1 MIFGILKLVVLVLFL
16 YLVWRN
22 LRDDYK
28 ENELIDYSW
37 LAVTVALVTG
47 RLSYGLINWGVWN
60 ESLINWFVFW
70 SNPGFNYVGAVAGL
84 MLVTWWNCRDKEWK
98 LWPFLEKITWIT
110 YLILSLLMLGEGL
123 WFHAVVFVIAMVIAI
138 QISGRYRAF
147 VWYKSGK
154 RGFVFFL
161 VNLLVGLMLALVSWW
176 LKDGP
181 IVIIIY
187 LILSL
192 ISGVG
197 LVMLAN
203 DEN

>member
-37 LAVTVALVTG
+37 LAVTVALVSG

-60 ESLINWFVFW
+60 ESLTNWFSFW
-70 SNPGFNYVGAVAGL
+70 SNHGFNYVGAVVGL

-98 LWPFLEKITWIT
+98 LWPFLEKITWII
-110 YLILSLLMLGEGL
+110 YLILSLLMLGERL
-123 WFHAVVFVIAMVIAI
+123 WFHAVVFVIAMVISI

-154 RGFVFFL
+154 RGFVFFF

-181 IVIIIY
+181 IVIISY